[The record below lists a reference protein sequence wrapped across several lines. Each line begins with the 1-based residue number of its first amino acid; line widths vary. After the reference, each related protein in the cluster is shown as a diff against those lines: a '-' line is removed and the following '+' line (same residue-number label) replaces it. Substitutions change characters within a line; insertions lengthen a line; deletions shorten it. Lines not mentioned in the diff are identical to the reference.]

1 MEAEA
6 MNRLDSAAPAPTAPR
21 SSLTSLASLAV
32 RLAPRQ
38 FNDELS
44 LAGIELKRKGA
55 QVGVASA
62 LVGAALVFAAFMV
75 VSLLVA
81 AIMGL
86 GVVMA
91 PWLAALLLAALF
103 LVLAAIL
110 GLIGALR
117 VKKAM
122 PLMPEEAW
130 RGIRWDLG
138 VLSEGRSF
146 DPATLDAKPAKE
158 EQPEPAQPEA
168 PKEPAP
174 SYAEL
179 LARTAERR
187 EHLAQLRDRLDRKL
201 DVKQQTEKIRV
212 EAKRAADSAQQA
224 AVSGFSRI
232 ADQGSATVTTVG
244 PVLQERWKPLAALG
258 ASLTAFTV
266 LLGRLLKK

>member
-1 MEAEA
+1 

-38 FNDELS
+38 LNDELS

-62 LVGAALVFAAFMV
+62 LLGAALVLAAFMV

-146 DPATLDAKPAKE
+146 DPATLDNKPAKE
-158 EQPEPAQPEA
+158 EKPEPEA
-168 PKEPAP
+168 IAHIERLMKPIR
-174 SYAEL
+174 YAL
-179 LARTAERR
+179 LA
-187 EHLAQLRDRLDRKL
+187 
-201 DVKQQTEKIRV
+201 
-212 EAKRAADSAQQA
+212 AA
-224 AVSGFSRI
+224 I
-232 ADQGSATVTTVG
+232 IIY
-244 PVLQERWKPLAALG
+244 PLAGYIVG
-258 ASLTAFTV
+258 APFATQS
-266 LLGRLLKK
+266 R